1 MYIGTTIHENIA
13 AYYRLRH
20 DIPVLEQVWTNTE
33 SIAQVQRDLKSEG
46 LTTVR
51 IPTEFANGKPDIL
64 EYAPTIHPG
73 LPVFGYEIKPLGKDG
88 LGWMQA
94 VREWDWYSEGLI
106 RAGVPVQPGPIT
118 MYGTAPGPVQAP
130 NGWAFFSSVAPGTIT
145 YKVLRAPLV
154 AIKARDSAKNRK
166 DSTQAPLQG
175 LFDELLKSPSPV
187 PSSDPKLLA
196 FLSGMLLAQLLF
208 SAGFAGALILL

>member
-106 RAGVPVQPGPIT
+106 RAGVRSSRDRSRC
-118 MYGTAPGPVQAP
+118 TAPRP
-130 NGWAFFSSVAPGTIT
+130 
-145 YKVLRAPLV
+145 
-154 AIKARDSAKNRK
+154 ARFRRQMGGRSWFRSRTRHDH
-166 DSTQAPLQG
+166 LQG
-175 LFDELLKSPSPV
+175 VE
-187 PSSDPKLLA
+187 
-196 FLSGMLLAQLLF
+196 
-208 SAGFAGALILL
+208 GAVGGHQST

>member
-1 MYIGTTIHENIA
+1 M
-13 AYYRLRH
+13 
-20 DIPVLEQVWTNTE
+20 
-33 SIAQVQRDLKSEG
+33 
-46 LTTVR
+46 
-51 IPTEFANGKPDIL
+51 
-64 EYAPTIHPG
+64 
-73 LPVFGYEIKPLGKDG
+73 
-88 LGWMQA
+88 
-94 VREWDWYSEGLI
+94 
-106 RAGVPVQPGPIT
+106 
-118 MYGTAPGPVQAP
+118 
-130 NGWAFFSSVAPGTIT
+130 
-145 YKVLRAPLV
+145 